1 MKMNILTSCVR
12 VILLLVFCFST
23 LSAEAQT
30 RSKRALKSWRQGDS
44 TQVNIANE
52 GNTLSGDS
60 LSVDSLSQN
69 LIPLPIRDETGE
81 LVVNMDS
88 AITALYLE
96 SKSATKAVN
105 GFRVQIYFGDLESAR
120 EIRAKCRKSMGK
132 LGVYLESISPNYS
145 VAIGNFRD
153 RWEAEPALKELKKSY
168 RQALIIP
175 AEIELP
181 ELK

>member
-23 LSAEAQT
+23 LSAESQT
-30 RSKRALKSWRQGDS
+30 RSKRALKSWRQADS
-44 TQVNIANE
+44 TQVNITNE
-52 GNTLSGDS
+52 ANTLSGDS

-69 LIPLPIRDETGE
+69 LIPIPVRDETGE

-88 AITALYLE
+88 TITALYLE
-96 SKSATKAVN
+96 SKSETKAVN

-120 EIRAKCRKSMGK
+120 EIRATCRKSMGE

>member
-12 VILLLVFCFST
+12 VILLLVFCLST

-30 RSKRALKSWRQGDS
+30 RSKRALKSWRQADT
-44 TQVNIANE
+44 TQVSIVNDAD
-52 GNTLSGDS
+52 TLSADS
-60 LSVDSLSQN
+60 LFTDSLSQN
-69 LIPLPIRDETGE
+69 LIPLPAREENGG

-88 AITALYLE
+88 TITSLYIE
-96 SKSATKAVN
+96 SKNETKAVN

-120 EIRAKCRKSMGK
+120 EIRAKCRKSMGD

-145 VAIGNFRD
+145 VAVGNFRD

-168 RQALIIP
+168 RHALIIP
-175 AEIELP
+175 TEIELP